1 MEKDGYKQLPYL
13 MSSVPHGK
21 VSRRLLRNKKFID
34 KFKASE
40 KYQDLMERKY
50 KALKGYRDDEPIVLV
65 SMILNNSFLFCDY
78 DRPELTGEEIPFD
91 EDIISDE
98 LLSFIDGI

>member
-1 MEKDGYKQLPYL
+1 MEKDGHNQLPFL

-21 VSRRLLRNKKFID
+21 VSRRQLRNKKFID

-50 KALKGYRDDEPIVLV
+50 KALKGYSDDEPLTLI
-65 SMILNNSFLFCDY
+65 SMVLNNTFRFVDY

-98 LLSFIDGI
+98 ILTFIDGI